1 MASSV
6 GEREVVVSSVGERE
20 VVVLSAGERE
30 VVVSSIDER
39 EVGDV
44 VTAFVSPSVLVTSSA
59 MLDVESFV
67 SSPEEQRELLS
78 LGAAIASLPSDLPL
92 YACVATLESVSLWC
106 S

>member
-20 VVVLSAGERE
+20 VVVSSVNERE
-30 VVVSSIDER
+30 VV
-39 EVGDV
+39 DV
-44 VTAFVSPSVLVTSSA
+44 VTAFVSPSVLATSSA
-59 MLDVESFV
+59 VLVDVESFD

-92 YACVATLESVSLWC
+92 YACVATLESLPLWC